1 MINEIKRFILKT
13 SILILSLI
21 FILVFLFMFRF
32 ISTKS
37 ISWKLPSN
45 KNVLFMGASH
55 IQRGIDPKYY
65 PSASNLAAASER
77 YLFTYLKVKKIVK
90 ENSQIDTLFLQ
101 FATTDIQKNTDSKYY
116 SKNEMSR
123 FLPLY
128 FPFLSSEDWE
138 IYANNKSDALNL
150 LVQKVFRNIPH
161 NLSDYG
167 RYKPNT
173 GFFERKK
180 EPYIMPKWSE
190 SGNAVNYRYL
200 NKIIQICKEKK
211 IKLIF
216 LYMPMYSKELFYD
229 TNYFYNIYKNKYS
242 DILFLDYSDW
252 DCPDNFRNDEHHLNS
267 AGAIS
272 FTKKLKSDLAN
283 KIQ

>member
-1 MINEIKRFILKT
+1 
-13 SILILSLI
+13 
-21 FILVFLFMFRF
+21 MFRF
-32 ISTKS
+32 IFYKNQFRGE
-37 ISWKLPSN
+37 LPSN

-101 FATTDIQKNTDSKYY
+101 FAPTDIQKNTDSKYY

-150 LVQKVFRNIPH
+150 LVQKFLEIF
-161 NLSDYG
+161 LIIYLTMEG
-167 RYKPNT
+167 IKPNT

-180 EPYIMPKWSE
+180 EPYM
-190 SGNAVNYRYL
+190 
-200 NKIIQICKEKK
+200 
-211 IKLIF
+211 
-216 LYMPMYSKELFYD
+216 
-229 TNYFYNIYKNKYS
+229 
-242 DILFLDYSDW
+242 
-252 DCPDNFRNDEHHLNS
+252 
-267 AGAIS
+267 
-272 FTKKLKSDLAN
+272 
-283 KIQ
+283 